1 MNDGENLLIP
11 GALVQMF
18 EQASLNTIWIALFGG
33 MILAA
38 AVGLTIRRAPSLIL
52 PGKNEDG
59 QEAYVVSA
67 VLGLLALLM
76 GFTFS
81 LALSRYEDRRE
92 LVLGEA
98 NAIGTTYLRAQLL
111 NEPDRSE
118 VSSILV
124 EYASIRLELAQVS
137 GDRVKDLLARSDALL
152 VRLWSETKQVPVNS
166 GSTPITSLF
175 VASVN
180 EVIDLD
186 AARKNARAAKVP
198 SAVYAVLMIYILIS
212 AAILGYSLVGFWARL
227 AAIVLFLLLNL
238 SMILIV
244 DIDRPLVGMLR
255 EQQKPMEDLVA
266 YFQTAPPERFDL
278 PAAN

>member
-38 AVGLTIRRAPSLIL
+38 AIGLTIRRAPSLIL
-52 PGKNEDG
+52 PSKDEDG

-124 EYASIRLELAQVS
+124 EYASTRLELAQVS
-137 GDRVKDLLARSDALL
+137 GDRVEDLLARSDALL
-152 VRLWSETKQVPVNS
+152 VRLWAETKQVPVNS